1 MEVQRLVEY
10 QEEAWGRGGSNNF
23 FPTPSPAASLTLPRR
38 STSSTEQMLCFKKVI
53 KILDGQ
59 GGQCREQQPKEDAG
73 MRGAASSLMY
83 IL

>member
-10 QEEAWGRGGSNNF
+10 QEEAWGKGESNNF
-23 FPTPSPAASLTLPRR
+23 FPTPSPAASLTLPSR